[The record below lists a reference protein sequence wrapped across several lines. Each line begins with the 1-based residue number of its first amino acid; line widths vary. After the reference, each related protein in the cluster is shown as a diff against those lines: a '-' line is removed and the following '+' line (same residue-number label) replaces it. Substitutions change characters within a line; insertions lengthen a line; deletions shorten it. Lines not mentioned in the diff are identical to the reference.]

1 MCLHIS
7 LFMQDS
13 RWVTLISLLGA
24 AVFWNTWGLI
34 LIGDHLKGIH
44 VDINGL
50 RPEIVLFDV
59 PELLVTYSLAFPGNN
74 YTSQ

>member
-34 LIGDHLKGIH
+34 LIGDYLEGIH
-44 VDINGL
+44 VYITRL
-50 RPEIVLFDV
+50 RSEIVLFNA
-59 PELLVTYSLAFPGNN
+59 PELLVTYSLAFPVNS